1 MEVLRNST
9 FWGVLEDMKGQ
20 DKQEFSVLISVLLAT
35 GLSVSCNLAMV
46 YMGMNHVDTS
56 ADSLP
61 LPT

>member
-1 MEVLRNST
+1 M
-9 FWGVLEDMKGQ
+9 FWEVLEDMKGQ

-46 YMGMNHVDTS
+46 YMGMNLVDTS